1 MDEKHYDGQYWPKH
15 VVFYHL
21 LINKIY
27 IVVFLTV
34 ITLSMNYY
42 TQRGWRFL
50 ELLGKEV
57 FVIENKILTKIFGI
71 KEDE

>member
-1 MDEKHYDGQYWPKH
+1 
-15 VVFYHL
+15 
-21 LINKIY
+21 
-27 IVVFLTV
+27 
-34 ITLSMNYY
+34 MNYY
-42 TQRGWRFL
+42 TQRGWHFL